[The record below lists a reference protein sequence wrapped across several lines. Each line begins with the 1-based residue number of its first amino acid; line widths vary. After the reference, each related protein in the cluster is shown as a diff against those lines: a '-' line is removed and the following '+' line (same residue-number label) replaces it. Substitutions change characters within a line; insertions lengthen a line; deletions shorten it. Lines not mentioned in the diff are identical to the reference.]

1 MHGRFSNFSQK
12 YIFEETFKEKK
23 YEAIQ
28 EKNRKMIEIKKKERE
43 KKTVLYNLQKFSY
56 IWNENVDKRIEVCA
70 EKYTQRERGP
80 NL

>member
-23 YEAIQ
+23 YE

-56 IWNENVDKRIEVCA
+56 I
-70 EKYTQRERGP
+70 
-80 NL
+80 

>member
-23 YEAIQ
+23 YE

-70 EKYTQRERGP
+70 EEKYTQRERGP

>member
-23 YEAIQ
+23 YE

-56 IWNENVDKRIEVCA
+56 IWNVDKRIEVCA